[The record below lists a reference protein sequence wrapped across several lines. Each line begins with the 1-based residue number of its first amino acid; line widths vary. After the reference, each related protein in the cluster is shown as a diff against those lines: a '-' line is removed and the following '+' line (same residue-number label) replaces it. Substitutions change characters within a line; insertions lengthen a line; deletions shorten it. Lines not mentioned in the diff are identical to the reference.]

1 MKFADE
7 IGIAQR
13 VYKDI
18 LNGFSCVQSKDYGE
32 IFLKHLSDLDH
43 GYIQE
48 YKKQVYEEAKKRG
61 IFTEQEKIKICIE
74 QEVWG
79 TKKEKRLSFLTDE
92 VLRLQET
99 KNKFIIKS
107 QVKSV
112 QIKIDT
118 IQKELEDLEKER
130 LEVLDITCE
139 NYSSKKVNEYYVYYT
154 LFKDSDLKER
164 LLDLEEFEEL
174 EPVKL
179 SQLVLDNNDCVVQYS
194 PEEIKKIAASPFFL
208 NSIMISKGNPT
219 IFYGK
224 PIMELTN
231 YQQDLFQ
238 SGVRFKSIIENE
250 GKSPP
255 PSDSLQELVDWYD
268 KKVTKK
274 DDEKDN
280 AGATVFGASR
290 EELDSLAGEQT
301 PGIDLHDAFKK
312 SGKKQLSLQ
321 DMLKL
326 HGEI

>member
-18 LNGFSCVQSKDYGE
+18 LNGFSCLNSKYYGK

-48 YKKQVYEEAKKRG
+48 YKKEVYDAAKKRG
-61 IFTEQEKIKICIE
+61 IFTEKEKIKMCIQ
-74 QEVWG
+74 QEVWSLQ
-79 TKKEKRLSFLTDE
+79 KEKDISLLKSELS
-92 VLRLQET
+92 RLQET
-99 KNKFIIKS
+99 KNRFINKA
-107 QVKSV
+107 QVNAV
-112 QIKIDT
+112 QRKIDK
-118 IQKELEDLEKER
+118 IAEDLEEIEKER
-130 LEVLDITCE
+130 VEILDITCE
-139 NYSSKKVNEYYVYYT
+139 NYSSKKVNEYYVHYT
-154 LFKDSDLKER
+154 LFKDSNFKEK
-164 LLDLEEFEEL
+164 LFTLEEFEEL

-179 SQLVLDNNDCVVQYS
+179 SQLVLENNECVVQYS

-208 NSIMISKGNPT
+208 NSIMISKGNPK

-224 PIMELTN
+224 SIMELTN

-238 SGVRFKSIIENE
+238 AGIRFKSIIENE

-255 PSDSLQELVDWYD
+255 PADSLQEIVDWYD

-274 DDEKDN
+274 DDEKET

-290 EELDSLAGEQT
+290 EELDSIAGEQA
-301 PGIDLHDAFKK
+301 PGTDLHEAFKK
-312 SGKKQLSLQ
+312 SGKKQLNME